1 MIELKKPKPK
11 DVAQMQ
17 NLVAPEVAKGVILP
31 RSDDEV
37 STNIR
42 SYVAACEDGKIV
54 GFCALHIHTPQ
65 LAEVRSL
72 IVDEKTRGRGVGSM
86 MVKELLKEAKF
97 YELKSVFTLTYR
109 RAFFENLG
117 FYEIPKNKLP
127 AQKIWAD
134 CAKCKLFPECN
145 EIALIY
151 DL

>member
-42 SYVAACEDGKIV
+42 SYVAAYEDGKIV

-97 YELKSVFTLTYR
+97 Y
-109 RAFFENLG
+109 
-117 FYEIPKNKLP
+117 
-127 AQKIWAD
+127 
-134 CAKCKLFPECN
+134 
-145 EIALIY
+145 
-151 DL
+151 